1 MSGAERHVRG
11 MAEHC
16 KWLALGPRLKFETE
30 LGIVPE
36 MRLNMGLVSNIL
48 GLVLF
53 WCWVGDAKRQNESQ
67 NWNFETLEPHDG
79 WSCP

>member
-36 MRLNMGLVSNIL
+36 MRLNMGLVSIFL

-53 WCWVGDAKRQNESQ
+53 FAWVGDARRQKGSQ
-67 NWNFETLEPHDG
+67 N
-79 WSCP
+79 